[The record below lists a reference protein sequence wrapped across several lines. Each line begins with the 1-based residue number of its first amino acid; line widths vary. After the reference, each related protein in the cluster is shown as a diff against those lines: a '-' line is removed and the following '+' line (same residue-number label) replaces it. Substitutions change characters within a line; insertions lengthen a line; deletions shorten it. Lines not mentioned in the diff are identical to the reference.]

1 MPHVF
6 YIGGGGDHIR
16 ECRESLQKRQQMTIN
31 GLTEHRQVET
41 FTGIVQS
48 LEYLRHNPPDMCWRV
63 TMRDLLL
70 HDDIA
75 STKSLG
81 PDQLKGDKVE
91 PRGS

>member
-1 MPHVF
+1 MSQVF
-6 YIGGGGDHIR
+6 YIGGGGDDIR
-16 ECRESLQKRQQMTIN
+16 ECRESLQRRQQMTIV

-48 LEYLRHNPPDMCWRV
+48 IDYLRHNPPDMCWRV

-75 STKSLG
+75 SSKSLD
-81 PDQLKGDKVE
+81 PNQLHADNDE
-91 PRGS
+91 H